1 MRPSHRTTH
10 RPAHRS
16 NLRRPLGTAPSLAA
30 AAALVVLVSLLAG
43 CTPGGA
49 PAVSASR
56 TSLERPDEIPP
67 GELDGGGELDD
78 LLPPGALPELP
89 LPGDGA
95 EFQECLEVATLYTE
109 IIALTTSGDPD
120 GELPARFD
128 ELAAAVPEDLRDDV
142 ATIRDVSLDVVAN
155 GVFDNAGALLGSEYL
170 DAQGAILSWLSEQC
184 GTAGDGAAG
193 GAGGTSGG
201 AEGS

>member
-1 MRPSHRTTH
+1 MPPTCRSTRRAIRRSSPLRP
-10 RPAHRS
+10 
-16 NLRRPLGTAPSLAA
+16 GGAA
-30 AAALVVLVSLLAG
+30 ANAACAAALVVVVSLLAG

-49 PAVSASR
+49 AAVSASR

-95 EFQECLEVATLYTE
+95 EFQACLEVSALYTE

-142 ATIRDVSLDVVAN
+142 ATIREVSLDVVAN
-155 GVFDNAGALLGSEYL
+155 GVFDNAGALLSSDYL
-170 DAQGAILSWLSEQC
+170 DAHGAIVSWLGEQC
-184 GTAGDGAAG
+184 GTSGDGAPG